1 MNFSE
6 TLVTVIFCAALLYL
20 CIQAPYLLLLLLF
33 ITPCFK

>member
-6 TLVTVIFCAALLYL
+6 MLVMVIFCAALLYL
-20 CIQAPYLLLLLLF
+20 FIQAPYLLLLLLI